1 MDKETKYGQRARFLI
16 DIAYFAAIIAI
27 VLLVFKYL
35 LRLLMP
41 FFLAFVFAAVVR
53 PISHF
58 LSRETRYVRNKAG
71 EQMVVRRKLRLNRTV
86 AGIVSVLLLFA
97 LIGALVIFIFFRL
110 TDSAADLITSLPT
123 VYERNILPGFNH
135 LYSWVLEITAQM
147 DESVVESMTA
157 AIPDLISSIGSAV
170 TSFSAKALTWI
181 TSLATQLPNLLLNT
195 MICLIATVFI
205 AVDFDRIKVFIR
217 RNLPEKAYRVAV
229 NAKNSFLE
237 MVAQFL
243 RSYFIIFCVTAA
255 ENAIG
260 LWIIGVN
267 SPFLIGI
274 LIGILDAFPVVGS
287 GLVLIPW
294 SAISLLTGRVAQGVE
309 LLVLYVVITVIR
321 QIIEPRIVGKR
332 VGLRPVVTLI
342 CMYAGT
348 RLLGGVGLFAL
359 PIMAAIL
366 VDLNSNGVI
375 HIFNNVPDAET
386 ESGAVEEEM
395 THDN

>member
-1 MDKETKYGQRARFLI
+1 MERETKYDHRVQFLI
-16 DIAYFAAIIAI
+16 DVAYFGAIIAVI
-27 VLLVFKYL
+27 LLVFKYL

-41 FFLAFVFAAVVR
+41 FFLAFLFAAVVR

-58 LSRETRYVRNKAG
+58 LSRETRYIRNEAG
-71 EQMVVRRKLRLNRTV
+71 EQVAVRRKFRLNRTV
-86 AGIVSVLLLFA
+86 AGVVSVLVLFSLL
-97 LIGALVIFIFFRL
+97 GALLIFAFFRL
-110 TDSAADLITSLPT
+110 TDSAADLITSLPGI
-123 VYERNILPGFNH
+123 YERNILPGINH
-135 LYSWVLEITAQM
+135 LYSWLLEITARM

-157 AIPDLISSIGSAV
+157 AIPDFISSIGSAV
-170 TSFSAKALTWI
+170 TSFSARALAWI
-181 TSLATQLPNLLLNT
+181 TSLATQLPHLLLNT

-205 AVDFDRIKVFIR
+205 AVDFDRIKAFIR
-217 RNLPEKAYRVAV
+217 RNLPEKAYCVAV
-229 NAKNSFLE
+229 NARKSFQE
-237 MVAQFL
+237 MVVQFL
-243 RSYFIIFCVTAA
+243 KSYFIIFCITAA

-260 LWIIGVN
+260 LWIIGVGN
-267 SPFLIGI
+267 PFLIGI
-274 LIGILDAFPVVGS
+274 LIGILDAFPLVGS
-287 GLVLIPW
+287 GMVLLPW
-294 SAISLLTGRVAQGVE
+294 SAISFLTGRIARGVE
-309 LLVLYVVITVIR
+309 LLVLYMVITVIR

-366 VDLNSNGVI
+366 VDLNSNGII
-375 HIFNNVPDAET
+375 HIFNSVPDAEM